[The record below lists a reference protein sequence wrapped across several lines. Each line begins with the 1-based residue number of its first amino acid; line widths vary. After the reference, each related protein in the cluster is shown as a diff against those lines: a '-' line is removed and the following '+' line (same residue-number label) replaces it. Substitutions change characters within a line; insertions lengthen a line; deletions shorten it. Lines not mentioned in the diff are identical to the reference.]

1 MEPTQGERVCL
12 IESHLINYIMF
23 THHKVLCLAGE
34 YKSVPKKMLLGQ
46 KFPISKKS
54 LKVALHSRN
63 LVKMTTSCANHFDK
77 VLWLLEKN
85 CDFSIYTKIWI

>member
-1 MEPTQGERVCL
+1 MALRDGRTGGARGASAPPLFLNIKC
-12 IESHLINYIMF
+12 
-23 THHKVLCLAGE
+23 
-34 YKSVPKKMLLGQ
+34 VPKKMLLGQ

>member
-1 MEPTQGERVCL
+1 MRNVKVQRTEN
-12 IESHLINYIMF
+12 ESKLYL
-23 THHKVLCLAGE
+23 KC
-34 YKSVPKKMLLGQ
+34 VPKKMLLGQ